1 MLLKYL
7 KNLDLFAQNRYYLL
21 KEKQQSSGYL
31 FLASMII
38 MIGLVILIYWDWES
52 IDFFKIILIWVGV
65 QSSLMIFQKL
75 NYEEPRDIDA
85 FIPINNESLSWYNKL
100 KNLFGIAVSTC
111 FIGYFFYNAFLT
123 WISEDFNPYE
133 GLYYLLPFIVIAV
146 NAFTPPIPSIQIYF
160 QGSHLKFV
168 MNSVIYYE
176 SKTDFQEIK
185 LSKEMISMK
194 SIYGKVDRLY
204 QYNWTDDQLEQLK
217 SFINKKAPHI
227 EVLIID

>member
-1 MLLKYL
+1 MLKYL
-7 KNLDLFAQNRYYLL
+7 KSLDLFAEERYFLL
-21 KEKQQSSGYL
+21 KEKQQSSGYF

-52 IDFFKIILIWVGV
+52 IDFFKIILIWVGI
-65 QSSLMIFQKL
+65 QSSFMIYQKL

-85 FIPINNESLSWYNKL
+85 FIPINNVSLSWYDKS
-100 KNLFGIAVSTC
+100 KNIFWIAVSTC
-111 FIGYFFYNAFLT
+111 FIGFFVYNAIQA
-123 WISEDFNPYE
+123 WISEDFNPFE

-160 QGSHLKFV
+160 QGAHLKFV

-176 SKTDFQEIK
+176 SKTDFQEIR

-194 SIYGKVDRLY
+194 SIHGKVDRLY
-204 QYNWTDDQLEQLK
+204 QYNWNDDQLEQLK

>member
-1 MLLKYL
+1 MLNQLKQ
-7 KNLDLFAQNRYYLL
+7 LDLFAEKRYFLL

-31 FLASMII
+31 FLSSVI
-38 MIGLVILIYWDWES
+38 MLIGLIVLIYWDWES
-52 IDFFKIILIWVGV
+52 IDFFNIVLIWVGI
-65 QSSLMIFQKL
+65 QSSFMIYQKL

-85 FIPINNESLSWYNKL
+85 FIPINNVSLSWYDKL
-100 KNLFGIAVSTC
+100 KNIFWIAVSTC
-111 FIGYFFYNAFLT
+111 IIGFFVYNANQA
-123 WISEDFNPYE
+123 WISEDFNPFE
-133 GLYYLLPFIVIAV
+133 GLYYLLPFIVIVV

-176 SKTDFQEIK
+176 SKTDFQEIR

-194 SIYGKVDRLY
+194 SIQGKVDRLY

>member
-1 MLLKYL
+1 MLNQLKQ
-7 KNLDLFAQNRYYLL
+7 LDLFAEKRYFLL

-31 FLASMII
+31 FLSSVI
-38 MIGLVILIYWDWES
+38 MLIGLIVLIYWDWES
-52 IDFFKIILIWVGV
+52 IDFFNIVLIWVGI
-65 QSSLMIFQKL
+65 QSSFMIYQKL

-85 FIPINNESLSWYNKL
+85 FIPINNVSLSWYDKS
-100 KNLFGIAVSTC
+100 KNIFWIAVSTC
-111 FIGYFFYNAFLT
+111 IIGYFVYNAIQA
-123 WISEDFNPYE
+123 WISEDFNPFE

-176 SKTDFQEIK
+176 SKTDFQEIR

-194 SIYGKVDRLY
+194 SIHGKVDRLY